1 MIRPRPLESSNKVQD
16 LLDFQDT
23 FQRGDTLEAMQM
35 QQAPVQPMAMQPPPE
50 TMHMNQGGLVSLP
63 IYNRSWGGVL
73 QGIGSSFLP
82 GFAANVAMGAGS
94 GTVFGAGAGM
104 LTDILMRKILNPDK
118 KIDWAGSAAAGIIP
132 AGMSYLRGGPRNFL
146 PEGPS
151 QGLGY
156 SSDMQP
162 EGIGSRLI
170 ASAEKQFTLPELKKR
185 AADALLT
192 ASLVPEEIEDEE
204 DPYEELLGESS
215 FGTQK
220 FASVARDPNDPLE
233 YDPRRSQ
240 RSQEEIFDISRGR
253 RPRRRQLP
261 RYTYTNT
268 AREGGLAGIDFEGR
282 VPGRSDGMEDD
293 QYYAI
298 RERGGPVEGLLA
310 VSPKEYVIPADVM
323 SILGNGNPDAGANDM
338 DRFSK
343 QVRMEAYGTPN
354 QQKELDGFQ
363 TINSN
368 LRG

>member
-16 LLDFQDT
+16 LLDFQNT

-50 TMHMNQGGLVSLP
+50 TMYMNQGGLVSLP
-63 IYNRSWGGVL
+63 IYNRSWGGIASAL
-73 QGIGSSFLP
+73 GSVIP
-82 GFAANVAMGAGS
+82 GFATNVAI
-94 GTVFGAGAGM
+94 GAGAG
-104 LTDILMRKILNPDK
+104 TGIGAGVGILSGFLMDK
-118 KIDWAGSAAAGIIP
+118 LMGKKPNIPKNFAQGVIP
-132 AGMSYLRGGPRNFL
+132 AGMRYLRGGPRNFF

-162 EGIGSRLI
+162 ESFGSRLI
-170 ASAEKQFTLPELKKR
+170 ASAEDQFTLDELKKR
-185 AADALLT
+185 AADAVIVEG
-192 ASLVPEEIEDEE
+192 LVPEKIDKPETKKDI
-204 DPYEELLGESS
+204 DPYSG

-233 YDPRRSQ
+233 YDPRNPQ
-240 RSQEEIFDISRGR
+240 LTQEEIFDISRGR
-253 RPRRRQLP
+253 RPRRFRK
-261 RYTYTNT
+261 RKMERKTYTNT